1 MHALREITSGRNYS
15 PANRKFQPSDGK
27 RVKTWNRSLHVIIR
41 RGRKLLRTKK
51 RRAQKIHSCC
61 REWHDEQRDSPRN
74 YLPSSLKIL
83 RGQRLRSCPSTALA
97 ASVRA
102 LSISNPLNLHRAR
115 GKNAAAAA
123 SPRKDLSFTTLLL
136 CLRPGSQSKVGLG
149 RELCFWN
156 ALRPRGESL
165 QSTFFYWGTDTH
177 TGCTKSWICS
187 LAVCAVLA
195 CML

>member
-51 RRAQKIHSCC
+51 RRVQKIHSCC

-83 RGQRLRSCPSTALA
+83 RGQRLRSCVPRPLWLPRCAPFQFQI
-97 ASVRA
+97 
-102 LSISNPLNLHRAR
+102 LSICTERAAKTLRQRRPLEKISL
-115 GKNAAAAA
+115 
-123 SPRKDLSFTTLLL
+123 SPR
-136 CLRPGSQSKVGLG
+136 CCCV
-149 RELCFWN
+149 
-156 ALRPRGESL
+156 
-165 QSTFFYWGTDTH
+165 
-177 TGCTKSWICS
+177 CT
-187 LAVCAVLA
+187 LAVSQKLD
-195 CML
+195 